1 MKKTRLI
8 IAALALLGIA
18 ACQKIETPD
27 VQQEEPEVAVA
38 QEPAPEPEQEV
49 AQEATEEP
57 AAIPDVKSV
66 AAALNEVAE
75 KDEVKLFIK
84 DVLIMVKEGKDA
96 RHFEFEVASTKEG
109 YEGSYIAGSLGLV
122 VGDLHPVA
130 IDLDLVVLGMIPVV
144 GQLDL
149 VQISTNYALAALAL
163 DNFSCEFY
171 LKKASE
177 GLGISIYG
185 AYKLAFLRG
194 EDENGKR
201 TMDLYLYN
209 PADPNAKPFPLSTL
223 FSTIIKG

>member
-1 MKKTRLI
+1 MKQTRLI

-38 QEPAPEPEQEV
+38 QEPASEPEQEV
-49 AQEATEEP
+49 AQETTEEP

-84 DVLIMVKEGKDA
+84 DILIMVKEGKDA

-149 VQISTNYALAALAL
+149 VQISTNYAMAALAL
-163 DNFSCEFY
+163 DDFSCEFY

-177 GLGISIYG
+177 GLGISVFG
-185 AYKLAFLRG
+185 AYKLTFLRG

-223 FSTIIKG
+223 FSTIKG

>member
-84 DVLIMVKEGKDA
+84 DILIMVKEGKDA

-109 YEGSYIAGSLGLV
+109 YEGSYIAGALGLV

-149 VQISTNYALAALAL
+149 VQISTNYAMAALAL
-163 DNFSCEFY
+163 DDFSCEFY

-177 GLGISIYG
+177 GLGISVFG
-185 AYKLAFLRG
+185 AYKLTFLRG

-223 FSTIIKG
+223 FSTVIMG

>member
-1 MKKTRLI
+1 MKQTRLI

-75 KDEVKLFIK
+75 KDEVKLFVK
-84 DVLIMVKEGKDA
+84 DILIMVKEGKDA
-96 RHFEFEVASTKEG
+96 RHFDFEVASTKEG

-149 VQISTNYALAALAL
+149 VQISTNYAMAALAL
-163 DNFSCEFY
+163 DDYSCEFY

-177 GLGISIYG
+177 GLGISVFG
-185 AYKLAFLRG
+185 AYKLTFLRG

-201 TMDLYLYN
+201 TIDLYLYN
-209 PADPNAKPFPLSTL
+209 PADPNAQPFPLSTL
-223 FSTIIKG
+223 FSTVIKG

>member
-1 MKKTRLI
+1 MKQTRLI

-75 KDEVKLFIK
+75 KDEVKLFVK
-84 DVLIMVKEGKDA
+84 DILIMVKEGKDA

-149 VQISTNYALAALAL
+149 VQISTNYAMAALAL
-163 DNFSCEFY
+163 DDYSCEFY

-177 GLGISIYG
+177 GLGISVFG
-185 AYKLAFLRG
+185 AYKLTFLRG

-201 TMDLYLYN
+201 TIDLYLYN
-209 PADPNAKPFPLSTL
+209 PADPNAQPFPLSTL
-223 FSTIIKG
+223 FSTVIKG

>member
-1 MKKTRLI
+1 MKQTRLI

-38 QEPAPEPEQEV
+38 QEPAPEPEQEE

-75 KDEVKLFIK
+75 EDEVKLFIK

-130 IDLDLVVLGMIPVV
+130 IDLDLVALGTIPVV

-177 GLGISIYG
+177 GLGISIFG

-209 PADPNAKPFPLSTL
+209 PADPNAKPFPLSSL

>member
-84 DVLIMVKEGKDA
+84 DILIMVKEGKDA

-149 VQISTNYALAALAL
+149 VQISTNYAMAALAL
-163 DNFSCEFY
+163 DDFSCEFY
-171 LKKASE
+171 LKKATE
-177 GLGISIYG
+177 GLGISVFG
-185 AYKLAFLRG
+185 AYKLTFLRG

-201 TMDLYLYN
+201 TIDLYLYN

-223 FSTIIKG
+223 FSTIIMG

>member
-1 MKKTRLI
+1 MKQTRLI

-84 DVLIMVKEGKDA
+84 DILIMVKEGKDA
-96 RHFEFEVASTKEG
+96 RHFEFDVASTKEG

-163 DNFSCEFY
+163 DDF
-171 LKKASE
+171 
-177 GLGISIYG
+177 
-185 AYKLAFLRG
+185 KLAFLRG